1 MVLEG
6 NNFYTSPSTSA
17 RDIDI
22 YRLSVLKN
30 TIICCVV
37 CMQVEVT
44 TDWIK
49 SLSKKIL
56 YFEVH
61 HEVAEEAASAP
72 SCRQHIIEPPSQNS
86 TSEPG

>member
-44 TDWIK
+44 TD
-49 SLSKKIL
+49 
-56 YFEVH
+56 
-61 HEVAEEAASAP
+61 
-72 SCRQHIIEPPSQNS
+72 
-86 TSEPG
+86 